1 MARKR
6 PQRPAPSKGR
16 ATPRKSP
23 AKRQAGRKTAPPKPA
38 PRKRNWAAEYARR
51 VARGRAAGL
60 TRQEARGHK
69 PKEHITRRE
78 RERARVDAFAEKQ
91 AWRGEKRGA
100 REPDEISESLWRG
113 IRANGFGWF
122 TRLEKHIDQLNAAYK
137 ANKSQSL
144 GRDLNA
150 DLIELDL
157 ADYDLEPAELFY
169 H

>member
-1 MARKR
+1 MARR
-6 PQRPAPSKGR
+6 PQRPAPSKRGR
-16 ATPRKSP
+16 ATPRKTAP
-23 AKRQAGRKTAPPKPA
+23 KKQAGRKTAAPA
-38 PRKRNWAAEYARR
+38 PKRKLTGAEIYRRRIAR
-51 VARGRAAGL
+51 ATAQGK

-69 PKEHITRRE
+69 AKEHITRRD

-100 REPDEISESLWRG
+100 RDADEIAESLWRG
-113 IRANGFGWF
+113 IRAHNFGWF
-122 TRLEKHIDQLNAAYK
+122 TRLEKHIAQLNAAYK

-150 DLIELDL
+150 DLRQFDL
-157 ADYDLEPAELFY
+157 TGYDFDTAELFY